1 MKAQK
6 MLPFHSSSTRD
17 KLGMGMQR
25 ERVASDNPEGWKG
38 KKKLLAALYGQIC
51 TAGVCF
57 LSAGSSTLLFREVR
71 ACFVSVWEQT
81 GPLCF

>member
-38 KKKLLAALYGQIC
+38 KKNCWQHCTDRFAQLACASFQLAAAPSYLG
-51 TAGVCF
+51 
-57 LSAGSSTLLFREVR
+57 R
-71 ACFVSVWEQT
+71 
-81 GPLCF
+81 